1 MRLLVAEPI
10 SQEGLNKLQAELDV
24 DTIYGLSR
32 QELLEV
38 IGRYAGFIVRG
49 HIRVDD
55 ELLIKG
61 KRLKVVGRAGT
72 GVDNIDI
79 DAATRRG
86 ILVVNTPES
95 NAVSAAEH
103 TMALLLGQMRNL
115 PLATAL
121 VREGK
126 WEKARIRGVE
136 VLGKTLGVVG
146 LGRIGSLVSQM
157 AQGMGMKVVAYDPY
171 IPLERFER
179 FGAERMATLEE
190 LLRCSDFITVHTP
203 KNEETYG
210 MIGVREFE
218 LMKGGVRVV
227 NCARGGI
234 IDEEALYQAI
244 RSGKVK
250 SAALDVFDQEPCR
263 ESPLFELDS
272 VAFTPHLGAMTVEA
286 QRKVGEAIAEEMV
299 KAMKGEL
306 VRHAVNLP
314 AVRPKTLPY
323 LSPFI
328 SLAERMGSLYTQLF
342 RPQMGEIEILYRGEI
357 ADYDLQLLTTGFL
370 KGILNPILE
379 VKVNLVNASLVAEE
393 RGLRVRESRFRQ
405 GTGEPSLLTLRGRE
419 GELSGTVY
427 GKDDLRITDIDGF
440 RVDFVPSGYILI
452 DYHKLPHTT
461 TPGVIGQIGT
471 LLGQM
476 GVNIKKI
483 QVEGDPQRETALMV
497 LNIDSPLPPEAK
509 EKLLKV
515 EGLLEVRPVKL

>member
-32 QELLEV
+32 QELLEI

-103 TMALLLGQMRNL
+103 TMALLLGQIRNL

-136 VLGKTLGVVG
+136 VLGKTLGIIG

-179 FGAERMATLEE
+179 FGAERMASLEE

-210 MIGVREFE
+210 MIGKREFG
-218 LMKGGVRVV
+218 LMKDGVRVV

-234 IDEEALYQAI
+234 INEQALYQAL

-263 ESPLFELDS
+263 ESPLFELNS

-299 KAMKGEL
+299 RAMKGEL
-306 VRHAVNLP
+306 VRYAVNLP
-314 AVRPKTLPY
+314 VVRPKTLPY

-379 VKVNLVNASLVAEE
+379 EEINLVNATLVAEE

-405 GTGEPSLLTLRGRE
+405 GTGEPSLLTLRGKE

-440 RVDFVPSGYILI
+440 QVDFVPSGYILI

-483 QVEGDPQRETALMV
+483 QVEGDPQRKTALMV